1 MIRHRILAVLGL
13 IAILGCE
20 ARTPKKQV
28 GSLKEWVVGSW
39 MRTDDRTYWNF
50 SEQGQML
57 TSGRVPIGGSYGTEE
72 PNKVTVLISGA
83 GAVSAGMQLGL
94 PLDEAKNLK
103 ITFTVKDD
111 EMQPVGS
118 SVVFVKK

>member
-13 IAILGCE
+13 IVVLGCE

-50 SEQGQML
+50 SEQGEML

-118 SVVFVKK
+118 SVTFVKK